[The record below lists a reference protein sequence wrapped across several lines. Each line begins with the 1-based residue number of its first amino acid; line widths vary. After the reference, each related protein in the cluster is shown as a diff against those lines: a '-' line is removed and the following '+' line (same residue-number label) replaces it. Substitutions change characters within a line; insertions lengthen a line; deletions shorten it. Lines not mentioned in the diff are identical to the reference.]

1 MSVTFSNGIP
11 ATSPPTNAPIAKLN
25 TTCMRDSDNANMTI
39 TAITTALGV
48 PIMLNNI
55 FHSSLPNDLTMRQ
68 AVSDGLIV
76 NIFKY

>member
-1 MSVTFSNGIP
+1 
-11 ATSPPTNAPIAKLN
+11 
-25 TTCMRDSDNANMTI
+25 MTI

-55 FHSSLPNDLTMRQ
+55 FHSSLPNDLTMCQ

>member
-1 MSVTFSNGIP
+1 
-11 ATSPPTNAPIAKLN
+11 
-25 TTCMRDSDNANMTI
+25 MTI

-55 FHSSLPNDLTMRQ
+55 FHSSLPNGLTMRQ